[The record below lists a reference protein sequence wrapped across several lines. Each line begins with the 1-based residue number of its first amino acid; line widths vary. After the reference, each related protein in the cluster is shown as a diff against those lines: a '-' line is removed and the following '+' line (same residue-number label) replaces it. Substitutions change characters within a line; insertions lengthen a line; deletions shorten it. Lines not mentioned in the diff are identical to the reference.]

1 MLQANKRLM
10 PSYNVRPR
18 KRVTPDPNNFLD
30 QIFGK
35 GVRPQY
41 HEEEGEKRE
50 KSDEKQ
56 TDKLNL

>member
-1 MLQANKRLM
+1 M

-18 KRVTPDPNNFLD
+18 KSVTPDPNSFFFY
-30 QIFGK
+30 IFGK

-50 KSDEKQ
+50 KQDEKQ
-56 TDKLNL
+56 TDK